1 MLSRKPDVKVQ
12 ILQPLNTGLF
22 WVVIDIVILIVNV
35 IINDEF
41 SLRM

>member
-12 ILQPLNTGLF
+12 ILQSLNTGLF
-22 WVVIDIVILIVNV
+22 WAVIDIVILIVIV